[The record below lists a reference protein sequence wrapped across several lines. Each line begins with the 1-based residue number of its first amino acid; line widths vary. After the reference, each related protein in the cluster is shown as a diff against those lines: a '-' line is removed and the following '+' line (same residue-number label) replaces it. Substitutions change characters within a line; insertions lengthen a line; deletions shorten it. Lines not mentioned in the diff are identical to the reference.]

1 MDAKYTKEHKGFFI
15 NHLRVLSV
23 LRGSWLYKLPWL
35 KIIVHVGG
43 WMPLVLLIVDA
54 ALGQL
59 GAEPIRAAI
68 LRTGKAAL
76 VQLVLSLACTPLNT
90 LFGFRAALKVRRALG
105 LYAFMYAAIHF
116 SLFVG
121 LDYGFNW
128 ALLQDALLSK
138 RYTLVGMGAGTILLL
153 LAATSFNYW
162 KKRLGKGWKRLHRLV
177 YLAALLAGVHFVW
190 LVKQGVAEPY
200 YWLAG
205 IIVLLVV
212 RVPVVKRMVRRVMH
226 RERQEDWNSF
236 DIPKTPRG

>member
-1 MDAKYTKEHKGFFI
+1 MK
-15 NHLRVLSV
+15 NLRVLSV
-23 LRGSWLYKLPWL
+23 LRGSWFSTLPWL

-43 WMPLVLLIVDA
+43 WMPLVLLVVDA
-54 ALGQL
+54 VLGQL
-59 GAEPIRAAI
+59 GAEPIRAAL

-90 LFGFRAALKVRRALG
+90 LFGFKAALKVRRSLG

-116 SLFVG
+116 TLFVG
-121 LDYGFNW
+121 VDYGFNW
-128 ALLQDALLSK
+128 ALLKDALLSK

-153 LAATSFNYW
+153 LAATSFKYW

-212 RVPVVKRMVRRVMH
+212 RLPVVKRLLRRGKS
-226 RERQEDWNSF
+226 RERREDWNSIG
-236 DIPKTPRG
+236 IPKTPRG

>member
-1 MDAKYTKEHKGFFI
+1 MK
-15 NHLRVLSV
+15 NLRVLSV

-43 WMPLVLLIVDA
+43 WMPLVLLVVDA
-54 ALGQL
+54 VLGQL

-90 LFGFRAALKVRRALG
+90 LFGFKAALKVRRSLG

-116 SLFVG
+116 TLFVG
-121 LDYGFNW
+121 VDYGFNW
-128 ALLQDALLSK
+128 ALLKDALLSK

-153 LAATSFNYW
+153 LAATSFKYW

-212 RVPVVKRMVRRVMH
+212 RLPVVKRLVRR
-226 RERQEDWNSF
+226 R
-236 DIPKTPRG
+236 